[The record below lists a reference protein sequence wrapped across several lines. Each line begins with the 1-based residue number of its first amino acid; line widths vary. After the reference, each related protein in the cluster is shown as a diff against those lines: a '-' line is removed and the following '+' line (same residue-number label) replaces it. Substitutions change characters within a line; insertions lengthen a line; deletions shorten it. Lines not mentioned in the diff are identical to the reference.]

1 LDLHAE
7 DASAWGPF
15 CGELD
20 DIAIDPYLEF
30 EGSFLRTTTTYPV
43 VVLLVKARGRIVNTG
58 QSQIVNTGNF
68 IISSGHPTNFKIRYE
83 HTARGAVQCKLS
95 DDYLRVECA

>member
-43 VVLLVKARGRIVNTG
+43 VVLLVKARGRNSKHGTIPDRQYGKFHHQQWTPHELQDPV
-58 QSQIVNTGNF
+58 
-68 IISSGHPTNFKIRYE
+68 
-83 HTARGAVQCKLS
+83 
-95 DDYLRVECA
+95 